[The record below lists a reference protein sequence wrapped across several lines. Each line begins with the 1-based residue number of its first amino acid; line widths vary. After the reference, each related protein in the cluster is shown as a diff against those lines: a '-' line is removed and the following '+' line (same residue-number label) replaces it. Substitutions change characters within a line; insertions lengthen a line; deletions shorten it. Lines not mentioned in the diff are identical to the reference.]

1 MFKFAPQKINLL
13 ILALFFSVIC
23 RAQISPQ
30 DSISNGNELLVYN
43 SALVDSVL
51 DDQNILTISDSKKW
65 DIGEIVPIISQNAKV
80 GVFAFAEV
88 TSVKVRNSKYE
99 VRVKLVRQSRR
110 FMIQKGDYIKRID
123 LSEEDKDYIGTT
135 DLLIKNSEKNISSKY
150 RPVVYQGFFIGETAH
165 VLYQNE
171 FLLNLLGN
179 LQYGL
184 YDWLTIST
192 FTTLNV
198 LGGPNA
204 SFKARLYDS
213 ESTTL
218 SAGLSFVRLIN
229 IQNQATLNLNLY
241 WDSTSSESLIS
252 HTFLGLG
259 LIQWDGAAD
268 ASAIKALGSSSFQ
281 SGYELILSNW
291 DRFLIG
297 PNYNFEK
304 KSLGGYLSYMWI
316 YDRFHIQAAVNA
328 TDITKF
334 RYDTKDGYFLNFDLF
349 WRF

>member
-1 MFKFAPQKINLL
+1 MFKFSPQKIISL
-13 ILALFFSVIC
+13 ILSILFSVIC
-23 RAQISPQ
+23 HAQVNQQ
-30 DSISNGNELLVYN
+30 DSILSGNELAVYN
-43 SALVDSVL
+43 SALIESVI
-51 DDQNILTISDSKKW
+51 DDQNILTVSDSKKW
-65 DIGEIVPIISQNAKV
+65 DIGEIVPIVSQNAKL

-99 VRVKLVRQSRR
+99 VRVKLIRQSRR
-110 FMIQKGDYIKRID
+110 FMIQKGDYIKRIN

-135 DLLIKNSEKNISSKY
+135 DLLIKSTEKNISSKY
-150 RPVVYQGFFIGETAH
+150 RPVVYQGFFIGETAQ
-165 VLYQNE
+165 VLYKNE
-171 FLLNLLGN
+171 FLLNVLGN
-179 LQYGL
+179 LQYGV
-184 YDWLTIST
+184 YDWLTLST

-204 SFKARLYDS
+204 SFKARFYDS

-218 SAGLSFVRLIN
+218 SAGLSFVRLLN
-229 IQNQATLNLNLY
+229 IKNQATLNLNMY
-241 WDSTSSESLIS
+241 WDSTSSDSLIS

-281 SGYELILSNW
+281 SGYELIMSNW

-297 PNYNFEK
+297 PSYNFEK

-316 YDRFHIQAAVNA
+316 YDRFHLQVALNA

-334 RYDTKDGYFLNFDLF
+334 RYDAKDGYFLNFDLF